1 MFRNPL
7 CTSYNLI
14 VRKNFFSPFWNWN
27 FLVEFLLITLLEKGA
42 VLLSLY
48 CCFYYYNYFI
58 IINIIIIV
66 VIIII
71 IIIIS
76 AIIIIIIIIILFV
89 CFARKFVQ
97 YRLFFFP
104 CNSRNLPAFKWT
116 KEHDVLLAREMLTVE
131 PYKCKNRSSES
142 GQAWDL
148 VAANL
153 NSVHAPRFRVGQ
165 KSVRDRDRARIL
177 LKNFKLKIR
186 EEEKASGIEVEE
198 LSELDLALE
207 EIIEKEKAANAQLD
221 LEESVKKNELQ
232 DKANA
237 EEMRLQAMERLGES
251 KKRREASELT
261 AGDQKKKKAR
271 RSGSDTLD
279 FMREKMEKDMT
290 MKQEEMAQR
299 RSEQQKMLEQQNNVL
314 QQMQLQQVNQRQ
326 HMQDMLSAFIH

>member
-1 MFRNPL
+1 M
-7 CTSYNLI
+7 
-14 VRKNFFSPFWNWN
+14 
-27 FLVEFLLITLLEKGA
+27 
-42 VLLSLY
+42 
-48 CCFYYYNYFI
+48 
-58 IINIIIIV
+58 
-66 VIIII
+66 
-71 IIIIS
+71 
-76 AIIIIIIIIILFV
+76 
-89 CFARKFVQ
+89 
-97 YRLFFFP
+97 
-104 CNSRNLPAFKWT
+104 
-116 KEHDVLLAREMLTVE
+116 LLAREMLTVE
-131 PYKCKNRSSES
+131 PYKCKNRSRES

-148 VAANL
+148 IAVNL
-153 NSVHAPRFRVGQ
+153 NSVHAPRFRVSQ
-165 KSVRDRDRARIL
+165 KSVRDRARIL

-221 LEESVKKNELQ
+221 LEESVRKNELQ

-237 EEMRLQAMERLGES
+237 EEMRLQAMEKLGES
-251 KKRREASELT
+251 KKRKEASGLT

-314 QQMQLQQVNQRQ
+314 NQMQLQQVNQRQ
-326 HMQDMLSAFIH
+326 QMQDMFSAFMQQSQLQNQTMLAIVEKFTKKD